1 MNNNYY
7 YAIDWITI
15 RGSCSCYGHAK
26 QCLPGPNEDKN
37 IPGMVN
43 CCSTLYSLN
52 PSRVVRMVVV
62 VMMML
67 VILVVMMLVMMVV
80 MMIVVVMIVVFN
92 NNNNNNDLIITN
104 IYKEKLNVALPAS
117 SQANHGRQ

>member
-1 MNNNYY
+1 LEINNNYY

-52 PSRVVRMVVV
+52 PSRVMRMVVV
-62 VMMML
+62 VVMML
-67 VILVVMMLVMMVV
+67 VILVVMMVV

-92 NNNNNNDLIITN
+92 NNNNNNNDLIITK